1 MPILSTRTRSSK
13 SVREKFQKRLHV
25 YGNELT
31 STAQGAQGEVVLPV
45 RHNSRI
51 IKESIRRVLSLD
63 ELRLALAISAR
74 EPNLRDL
81 HDLMT
86 IISTTGIR
94 PGELRELRWTDV
106 DSIRRRVVIGKN
118 SKSGYLRYVPFG
130 RRTYQM
136 LEGRRERGPD
146 MEYVFG
152 KSPRAFLVRC
162 SRQLWKVSETIG
174 VEHISLRALRN
185 TFFVRWVQSGKSL
198 DALCL
203 ISGHRLRQVEVHLS
217 WEDRLAIAA
226 RDQAKLEEEL

>member
-1 MPILSTRTRSSK
+1 MPIQ
-13 SVREKFQKRLHV
+13 SVRTSSEFARGEKSTERLHV
-25 YGNELT
+25 NTNDLT

-63 ELRLALAISAR
+63 ELRRILAISAE

-94 PGELRELRWTDV
+94 TGELRELRWTDV

-136 LEGRRERGPD
+136 LEARRERGPD
-146 MEYVFG
+146 LEYVFG
-152 KSPRAFLVRC
+152 KSPRAFLVRS

-174 VEHISLRALRN
+174 VEHISLSALRN
-185 TFFVRWVQSGKSL
+185 TFFVRWVQSGKSI

-226 RDQAKLEEEL
+226 RHQAQLEEEL